1 MPDVTTCKTDL
12 ISFWS
17 DLDALLKKVT
27 IEMFKLKYPTSIPF
41 STIERLSFTGSY
53 YTVGEPRPISENTF
67 KTFQNQ
73 ASLYLTFFN
82 TRDLKELSELYKY
95 QKGFSQIVDNLKG
108 INPTGDAAQALYK
121 EYNSYDWDA
130 CFKEANLLPID
141 INQPCKDLILSAYRL
156 FYAYLERIEGNNY
169 ADNRVKELVQ
179 EVASRV
185 EAIDTLTNT
194 ELEQEATLNLIP
206 LLKRAWNQTEDEGA
220 KRQLDVWLN
229 ALKSVTWAEVCKEPE
244 KKEGD
249 EDKSSNPAID
259 LNKPCQVLI
268 QEVAKGLDDYLKSNL
283 HGIDKE
289 DILTVYKGIV
299 NEILYLINKR
309 VETKEGEN
317 IPYVQIKDKLIE
329 LIGKLKAIQEGKT
342 LRNINSI
349 TKLNIWLQVLT
360 NKDWVKCEEEANE
373 VKQLNIERAKCLN
386 KVKAIRARFSS
397 IREVGAVQTDEDS
410 KSLAEII
417 EALDKALE
425 KGITSADT
433 ETQGLL
439 TAALAELSQVAEECK
454 EADKQVSQYK
464 KTGTLNPVVPE
475 PTVPSANSPQARS
488 DICTKPSGDRWG
500 VKFKYIVNSSTSGS
514 GSCNNVFGPDNQL
527 ATRHEWFLTLLP
539 AMRSVIPLSGGMDTP
554 GALPGLQFQIRS
566 NIAKHK
572 VPGFQPIFQHMGV
585 DSIVITLVG
594 TFTGDGGLGGIY
606 SVGNNSD
613 ESKEGAKE
621 GENGG
626 NQQLV
631 RYEPWASARN
641 TNPLSSETAI
651 NPLWNKTIPT
661 HNRAL
666 RPATSFSKETGATR
680 SEWNPYNSPNAG
692 WKNGVDPNAFTSSAD
707 IPWDNPDIY
716 MTKNL
721 LRAGMF
727 DRDGCPGTC
736 PNPTIE
742 DDSYSMV
749 TGALNIK
756 QEQRLIGLDK
766 DVASA
771 YTLRELSAYLDAY
784 HEFTSFY
791 KIAIHESREL
801 EVEIN
806 LRKNNDGLNPQ
817 VNHFPLYARSALG
830 MLRNDNGNPSFKG
843 IVRDLRVYQARSDR
857 AWYMMD
863 IEVSDYG
870 MAGTTPI
877 NLTNDLE
884 ERTKQALET
893 LEKNRQASG
902 VNTTINDSE
911 ECGKA
916 ILTKGKYVK
925 FPLWGKELGVIES
938 YFIIDIDTGYSTY
951 AYMDNRGDMKYKVDN
966 IIGGTITDAKLTIKH
981 LLTQV
986 NSRFTDIEE
995 KKGLRLIV
1003 DALDINYKI
1012 DANNQDYE
1020 GKAKDSLTLYT
1031 LRTGTHYLDKD
1042 AGIGLKIDRWLSS
1055 GFEILPAKEI
1065 FETILDELSTNWQE
1079 DMLSVTLH
1087 PNIIIT
1093 PSSTATV
1100 PTECGSSMQSFT
1112 AGSSSSITTSNPTG
1126 GSSTPPTSTSS
1137 KPSASSKYSEEII
1150 VDFTKLSN
1158 IVQIE
1163 LPDDSQLRIDKL
1175 SGLGYKLYRREGAN
1189 YPNQHKRLMT
1199 QNDLLSFIFI
1209 YLDWYDD
1216 ERTILKAKR
1225 LLRETIHNFL
1235 VNGQYTFVPTTSHNK
1250 LIEEFNPIKTL
1261 NTDTIRSLLN
1271 QTTDINK
1278 RVDNYLTLKDKL

>member
-1 MPDVTTCKTDL
+1 MPDVTTCKTHL
-12 ISFWS
+12 ISFWT
-17 DLDALLKKVT
+17 DLDALFKQVT
-27 IEMFKLKYPTSIPF
+27 IEMYKLKFSSTNPTS
-41 STIERLSFTGSY
+41 E
-53 YTVGEPRPISENTF
+53 EDF
-67 KTFQNQ
+67 KRFQNQ
-73 ASLYLTFFN
+73 ASSYITLFN
-82 TRDLKELSELYKY
+82 TNDLKEISGPEKERFGGL
-95 QKGFSQIVDNLKG
+95 VDKLKDM
-108 INPTGDAAQALYK
+108 NPIGDAAQALYE
-121 EYNSYDWDA
+121 EYTSYDWDA

-156 FYAYLERIEGNNY
+156 FYVYLQGIEGNNY
-169 ADNRVKELVQ
+169 ADSRVKELVQ

-194 ELEQEATLNLIP
+194 ELEQEATFNLIP
-206 LLKRAWNQTEDEGA
+206 LLKRAWNQTSDEWA
-220 KRQLDVWLN
+220 KRQLDVWLD
-229 ALKSVTWAEVCKEPE
+229 ALESVTWAEICKEPE

-259 LNKPCQVLI
+259 LNKPCQVLV
-268 QEVAKGLDDYLKSNL
+268 QEVAKGLDDYLESNL

-386 KVKAIRARFSS
+386 KVKAIKARFSD
-397 IREVGAVQTDEDS
+397 IREVDAVQTDEDSKPLTVAQVLQGAVQTDEDS

-425 KGITSADT
+425 AGITSADT
-433 ETQGLL
+433 KTQGLI

-454 EADKQVSQYK
+454 EADKKVSQYK

-554 GALPGLQFQIRS
+554 GALPGLQFQIKS

-791 KIAIHESREL
+791 KIAVHEAREL

-870 MAGTTPI
+870 MAGTIPI

-916 ILTKGKYVK
+916 ILTKGQYVK

-951 AYMDNRGDMKYKVDN
+951 AYMDNQGDMIYKVDN

-1012 DANNQDYE
+1012 EANNQDYE

-1065 FETILDELSTNWQE
+1065 FETILDDLSTNWQE
-1079 DMLSVTLH
+1079 DMLSVTPH

-1093 PSSTATV
+1093 PSSTAIV

-1175 SGLGYKLYRREGAN
+1175 SGLGYYLLEGAN

-1199 QNDLLSFIFI
+1199 QMTLIYEISI

-1216 ERTILKAKR
+1216 ERTTLKAKR
-1225 LLRETIHNFL
+1225 LLKETIHNFL

-1250 LIEEFNPIKTL
+1250 LIEEFNPLKKL

-1278 RVDNYLTLKDKL
+1278 RGT

>member
-17 DLDALLKKVT
+17 DLDALFKQVT
-27 IEMFKLKYPTSIPF
+27 IEMFKLKYPRSIPA
-41 STIERLSFTGSY
+41 STTLEDD
-53 YTVGEPRPISENTF
+53 F
-67 KTFQNQ
+67 KGFQNQ
-73 ASLYLTFFN
+73 ASKYLTFFN
-82 TRDLKELSELYKY
+82 TRDLKEISGPEKES
-95 QKGFSQIVDNLKG
+95 FSGLVDKLKG
-108 INPTGDAAQALYK
+108 INHIGDAAQALYE

-169 ADNRVKELVQ
+169 ADNRVKELVK

-194 ELEQEATLNLIP
+194 ELEQEVTLNLIP

-229 ALKSVTWAEVCKEPE
+229 ALESVTWAEVCKEPE

-268 QEVAKGLDDYLKSNL
+268 QEVAKGLDDYLTSNL
-283 HGIDKE
+283 HGIDKG

-299 NEILYLINKR
+299 NEVLHLINKR

-386 KVKAIRARFSS
+386 KVKAIKARFSD
-397 IREVGAVQTDEDS
+397 IREVAAVQTDEDS

-425 KGITSADT
+425 EGITSAAT
-433 ETQGLL
+433 GTQGLL

-454 EADKQVSQYK
+454 ETDKKVSQYK

-621 GENGG
+621 DGNGG

-791 KIAIHESREL
+791 KIAVQEAREL

-916 ILTKGKYVK
+916 ILEKNNYVK
-925 FPLWGKELGVIES
+925 FPLKGKDLGVIES

-951 AYMDNRGDMKYKVDN
+951 AYMDNQGNMNYKVDN

-986 NSRFTDIEE
+986 NSN
-995 KKGLRLIV
+995 KKGKDGLRAMVRSLN
-1003 DALDINYKI
+1003 INYKI
-1012 DANNQDYE
+1012 DANKQDYE

-1042 AGIGLKIDRWLSS
+1042 AGIGLKIDRWLT

-1065 FETILDELSTNWQE
+1065 FDTILDEASTNWQE
-1079 DMLSVTLH
+1079 DMLSVTPH

-1093 PSSTATV
+1093 PSSTTTV
-1100 PTECGSSMQSFT
+1100 PTQCGSSMQSFT
-1112 AGSSSSITTSNPTG
+1112 AGSSSSTTTSNPTG
-1126 GSSTPPTSTSS
+1126 GSSTPPPTSTTSS

-1150 VDFTKLSN
+1150 IDFTKLSN

-1163 LPDDSQLRIDKL
+1163 LPDSHQMRIDKL
-1175 SGLGYKLYRREGAN
+1175 SG
-1189 YPNQHKRLMT
+1189 YPY
-1199 QNDLLSFIFI
+1199 
-1209 YLDWYDD
+1209 YLDFAEAYHAYPSSLSKEMSHDILVENMRSYLD
-1216 ERTILKAKR
+1216 LFDGERISVKAKG
-1225 LLRETIHNFL
+1225 LLREAIHNFM
-1235 VNGQYTFVPTTSHNK
+1235 VNGQYTFIPAATHNAI
-1250 LIEEFNPIKTL
+1250 IEQFNPVKLL
-1261 NTDTIRSLLN
+1261 NTDTIRSLLD
-1271 QTTDINK
+1271 QTTDIKK
-1278 RVDNYLTLKDKL
+1278 RET